1 MNTGSHLC
9 SQYHFSGFVCL
20 KLISKPNL
28 HTILKHTNWSAGP
41 DSTAIGSLSL
51 TALSYIFCDETA
63 SYFSRLFEKLG
74 TVVSPSLTTQDT
86 FKHLVMPQPNWGRWG
101 PLAFRDPSFCFIF
114 TTWQDPARNFALP
127 ALLVQT
133 LTLISALYTLQIAQ
147 HFQETKIESPFL
159 GNQYPTLPLIWQYPA
174 RKYPIRPCFLQQP
187 L

>member
-1 MNTGSHLC
+1 MLTEPPKSGPYSQHSYLHSAWKAAMNTGSHLC

-41 DSTAIGSLSL
+41 DSMAIGSLSHCIII
-51 TALSYIFCDETA
+51 YILWWNSQLLFQT
-63 SYFSRLFEKLG
+63 FSNS
-74 TVVSPSLTTQDT
+74 SPSLTTQDM
-86 FKHLVMPQPNWGRWG
+86 FKHLMVPQPNCRRWG

-114 TTWQDPARNFALP
+114 TTWEDPARNFALP

-147 HFQETKIESPFL
+147 HFQETKTVSVL
-159 GNQYPTLPLIWQYPA
+159 G
-174 RKYPIRPCFLQQP
+174 
-187 L
+187 